1 MQCLDEWVA
10 SASMDR
16 SSCCFRHF
24 LSRSHR
30 TLQGEM
36 MLCLNTAQ
44 PPDAQGLWLQ
54 SMSGVMSGYCIT
66 GKEGKLWLS
75 ISELIWKEEK
85 A

>member
-1 MQCLDEWVA
+1 
-10 SASMDR
+10 
-16 SSCCFRHF
+16 
-24 LSRSHR
+24 
-30 TLQGEM
+30 
-36 MLCLNTAQ
+36 MLCLNTLQ